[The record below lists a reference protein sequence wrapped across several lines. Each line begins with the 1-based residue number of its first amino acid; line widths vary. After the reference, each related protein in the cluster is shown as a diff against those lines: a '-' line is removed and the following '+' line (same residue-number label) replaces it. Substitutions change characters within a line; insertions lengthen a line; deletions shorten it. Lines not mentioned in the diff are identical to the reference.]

1 MLMSYAQYI
10 AIFGLLN
17 EAPDTVDTAFGVVL
31 GAAFLLYIVVV
42 VFLIFREW

>member
-1 MLMSYAQYI
+1 MSYAQYI
-10 AIFGLLN
+10 AIFGLN

-31 GAAFLLYIVVV
+31 GAAFLLYVVVV